1 MDIITITIIQITII
15 GTGVGGVVKGHVK
28 EFPLP
33 THPSAGV
40 FKYSCVLYS
49 RNHCSMAISLLTY
62 QKIFD
67 EIIVNRDKKKLY
79 ILLVKY
85 CLLTLQ
91 LCH

>member
-1 MDIITITIIQITII
+1 MC
-15 GTGVGGVVKGHVK
+15 VVKGHVK

-33 THPSAGV
+33 THPSVGV

-49 RNHCSMAISLLTY
+49 RNHCSMTISLLTY

-67 EIIVNRDKKKLY
+67 EIIVKRDKKKLY

>member
-1 MDIITITIIQITII
+1 M
-15 GTGVGGVVKGHVK
+15 GGVVKGHVK

-79 ILLVKY
+79 IVLVKY
-85 CLLTLQ
+85 SLLTLQ